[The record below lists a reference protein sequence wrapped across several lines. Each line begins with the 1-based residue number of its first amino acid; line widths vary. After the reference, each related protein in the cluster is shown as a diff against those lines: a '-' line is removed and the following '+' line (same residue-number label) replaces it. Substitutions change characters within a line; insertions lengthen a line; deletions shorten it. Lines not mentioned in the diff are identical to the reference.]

1 MPKKMHANRKF
12 LEEQVKIA
20 LEQYTP
26 QLGLPDAKFQL
37 DKYTQMLKTIAAG
50 IVDTFIPIGKKVLQG
65 FFYGGSKSMAL
76 GRLKFPENSG
86 EKNLQELK
94 SVKEFFSLFDQEGSS
109 NENIK
114 NALIYKPSEAL
125 KNYLLRAKRSGSI
138 QSGRINLKNRKTYNA
153 EVYEKLYDW
162 IYINNKVVGRD
173 SARKLKNIKV
183 LIASKN
189 SLRRDNFFKKA
200 ARARIDNVE
209 VFSLLILAPIYNTL
223 GSSLVS
229 EMLNESSPGKIL
241 GDFCSLFNC

>member
-1 MPKKMHANRKF
+1 
-12 LEEQVKIA
+12 
-20 LEQYTP
+20 
-26 QLGLPDAKFQL
+26 
-37 DKYTQMLKTIAAG
+37 MLKTIAAG

-153 EVYEKLYDW
+153 EV
-162 IYINNKVVGRD
+162 
-173 SARKLKNIKV
+173 
-183 LIASKN
+183 
-189 SLRRDNFFKKA
+189 
-200 ARARIDNVE
+200 
-209 VFSLLILAPIYNTL
+209 
-223 GSSLVS
+223 
-229 EMLNESSPGKIL
+229 
-241 GDFCSLFNC
+241 